1 MPTVSPYYQQR
12 GIANPYYVLDAATV
26 TQSASALKREGMD
39 NINQRQ
45 LLFKA
50 VEGIQGKTII
60 RSTGKYKFQLAIS
73 KTEDLPYGIETTKR
87 QVRGHLGMTTRKDST
102 ASSNV
107 NEFLTVYF
115 LVNSAMTPEQ
125 LETHSYKQGLSLIHI

>member
-73 KTEDLPYGIETTKR
+73 KTED
-87 QVRGHLGMTTRKDST
+87 
-102 ASSNV
+102 
-107 NEFLTVYF
+107 
-115 LVNSAMTPEQ
+115 
-125 LETHSYKQGLSLIHI
+125 